1 MPLKA
6 TYYAAKFRPRVPI
19 VARSPLLTVA
29 LATLREAWRGRLL
42 ALWLLLLAS
51 VAGLA
56 VFVSQLALTEGERF
70 RLVWLAVGA
79 RLAAVL
85 IVALFLAGSVIRER
99 DDRRIEFVLA
109 TAISRWQYV
118 FGKWSGVVLLALAI
132 ALSAGVAVSLAGG
145 ASVNW
150 GLSLWLELALV
161 AALTLF
167 AASTL
172 GSIAPALAFVLGSY
186 FLARMWPGLVYLSQA
201 SVFLN
206 ENSVLSGA
214 AQIFAIV
221 LPRLDLFT
229 RTDWVFQPDRQ
240 ALLIAALHG
249 LIYIALLLTATLID
263 SRRREP

>member
-1 MPLKA
+1 MP
-6 TYYAAKFRPRVPI
+6 
-19 VARSPLLTVA
+19 RSLLLTVA

-56 VFVSQLALTEGERF
+56 MFVSQLALTEGERF

-79 RLAAVL
+79 RLVAVL

-99 DDRRIEFVLA
+99 DDKRIEFVLA
-109 TAISRWQYV
+109 TAVSRWQYL
-118 FGKWSGVVLLALAI
+118 FGKWIGAVLLALLI
-132 ALSAGVAVSLAGG
+132 ALGAGVAVSVAGG
-145 ASVNW
+145 AGVDW

-186 FLARMWPGLVYLSQA
+186 FLARMWPGLVYLSEA

-206 ENSVLSGA
+206 EHSILSGA
-214 AQIFAIV
+214 AHMFAIV
-221 LPRLDLFT
+221 LPRLDMFT
-229 RTDWVFQPDRQ
+229 RTDWLFQPDRQ
-240 ALLIAALHG
+240 GLWIAAVHG
-249 LIYIALLLTATLID
+249 AIYTALLLTATLID
-263 SRRREP
+263 FRRREL